1 MATVNSVDVNGTSYD
16 IEDTEARNGV
26 SALKTEN
33 KTTKDNISDTDQIM
47 IRDTTEKKD
56 KLIDYD
62 KLADAILTKI
72 TSKQFTLDQGS
83 KTLVQALNELNSKKT
98 IEIINIS
105 KRANVSKAGEFVYSG
120 LEFTVPKGNIFIVQ
134 IKAYYQQS
142 KPSQIAVTN
151 SKTECTDNT
160 VIDKAERDP
169 AIVTCVHPINN
180 TDSTYYVW
188 VNYSKAGM
196 NEVSARGISLK

>member
-1 MATVNSVDVNGTSYD
+1 M
-16 IEDTEARNGV
+16 
-26 SALKTEN
+26 
-33 KTTKDNISDTDQIM
+33 
-47 IRDTTEKKD
+47 
-56 KLIDYD
+56 
-62 KLADAILTKI
+62 
-72 TSKQFTLDQGS
+72 
-83 KTLVQALNELNSKKT
+83 
-98 IEIINIS
+98 
-105 KRANVSKAGEFVYSG
+105 
-120 LEFTVPKGNIFIVQ
+120 Q
-134 IKAYYQQS
+134 IKAHYQQS

-169 AIVTCVHPINN
+169 AIVTCVPPINN

>member
-1 MATVNSVDVNGTSYD
+1 MAKFNEYTVKATPEDADTLMLYD
-16 IEDTEARNGV
+16 TA
-26 SALKTEN
+26 SKTNKLSPFSGIWNWIVGKLTNAVIGNLQTNN
-33 KTTKDNISDTDQIM
+33 KTV
-47 IRDTTEKKD
+47 
-56 KLIDYD
+56 LG
-62 KLADAILTKI
+62 AI
-72 TSKQFTLDQGS
+72 
-83 KTLVQALNELNSKKT
+83 NELNSKKT

-105 KRANVSKAGEFVYSG
+105 KRANVSKAGELVYSG
-120 LEFTVPKGNIFIVQ
+120 LEFAVPKGNIFIVQ
-134 IKAYYQQS
+134 IKAHYQQS

-169 AIVTCVHPINN
+169 AIVTCVPPINN

>member
-1 MATVNSVDVNGTSYD
+1 MAKFNEYTQKATPEDNDTLMIYD
-16 IEDTEARNGV
+16 D
-26 SALKTEN
+26 
-33 KTTKDNISDTDQIM
+33 
-47 IRDTTEKKD
+47 
-56 KLIDYD
+56 
-62 KLADAILTKI
+62 
-72 TSKQFTLDQGS
+72 TSKSNKLSPFSGIWNWIVGKLTNAVISNLETQNKSVIG
-83 KTLVQALNELNSKKT
+83 ALNELNSKKT

-105 KRANVSKAGEFVYSG
+105 KRANISKTGEFVYSG

-169 AIVTCVHPINN
+169 AIVTCVPPINN

-196 NEVSARGISLK
+196 NEVNARGISLK

>member
-1 MATVNSVDVNGTSYD
+1 MAKWTDYTT
-16 IEDTEARNGV
+16 DTNPTDTDEVMTLDADKSPKANKRV
-26 SALKTEN
+26 TLSALA
-33 KTTKDNISDTDQIM
+33 
-47 IRDTTEKKD
+47 
-56 KLIDYD
+56 DYFLD
-62 KLADAILTKI
+62 KLA
-72 TSKQFTLDQGS
+72 SKVFAKLETQN
-83 KTLVQALNELNSKKT
+83 KTVIGALNELNSKKT

-105 KRANVSKAGEFVYSG
+105 KRANISKAGEFVYSG

-151 SKTECTDNT
+151 SKTECTDET
-160 VIDKAERDP
+160 IIDKAERDP
-169 AIVTCVHPINN
+169 AIVTCVPPIND

-196 NEVSARGISLK
+196 NQIFARGISIK